1 MQFFGLTSTLLLALY
16 ASIASAVQPIKVQG
30 SDFVN
35 TVTNN
40 RFQIIGVAY
49 ECLVSIDVQNANIL
63 CRYQPGGS
71 SGFNPG
77 SDPLSN
83 GTVCLRD
90 AALMQQLGVN
100 TIRVYNLDPSIDH
113 NECASTFNSVGI
125 YMLLD
130 VNSPLPNQSINRGDP
145 SSSYDADYLSRIFG
159 VVEAFKD
166 FPNTLGFFGGNE
178 VVNDDPSGEVVPPY
192 LRAVT
197 RDLKNYIAKHSTR
210 SIPVGYS
217 AADVRDILTD
227 TWEYLQCAV
236 NGDKNDMSRIDFFGL
251 NSYSWCGPTANY
263 QSTGYN
269 VLQADFAN
277 TTVPVFFSEYGCNKP
292 GPRVFNEVQALYSL
306 PLTSVMSGGLVY
318 EYSQEVSN
326 FGLVALNDNSTV
338 SLRSDYDHLQ
348 SQFNKLDIKTLQ
360 SGNSTATSLT
370 PPACNSSLIGSSTFY
385 KKFDVPSIPPGGQ
398 DLIDNGIKN
407 PNNGKLVQITQKNV
421 PMTVY
426 SSNGA
431 EIKGLAINPLP
442 DDQSNTPGGQDTSG
456 GATASSSSGSTP
468 TSATAAASTTA
479 KNAAA
484 GRAEVKGLVG
494 FGFVIVVTAALWV
507 L

>member
-1 MQFFGLTSTLLLALY
+1 MTPFSLD
-16 ASIASAVQPIKVQG
+16 IENP
-30 SDFVN
+30 N
-35 TVTNN
+35 TP
-40 RFQIIGVAY
+40 
-49 ECLVSIDVQNANIL
+49 
-63 CRYQPGGS
+63 CRYQPGGA
-71 SGFNPG
+71 SGYNPG
-77 SDPLSN
+77 ADPLSN

-90 AALMQQLGVN
+90 AALMQKLGVN

-113 NECASTFNSVGI
+113 NECASIFNAVGI

-145 SSSYDADYLSRIFG
+145 SSSYNADYLSRIFG

-178 VVNDDPSGEVVPPY
+178 VINDNPSGEIVPPY

-197 RDLKNYIAKHSTR
+197 RDLKNYIAQQSTR

-236 NGDKNDMSRIDFFGL
+236 NGNTDDMSRIDFFGL
-251 NSYSWCGPTANY
+251 NSYSWCGSTANY
-263 QSTGYN
+263 QSSGYN

-277 TTVPVFFSEYGCNKP
+277 TTVPVFFSEYGCNVP
-292 GPRVFNEVQALYSL
+292 APRVFNEVQALYSP
-306 PLTSVMSGGLVY
+306 PLTSVMSGGVVY
-318 EYSQEVSN
+318 EYSQEVSDY
-326 FGLVALNDNSTV
+326 GLVVLNDNNTV
-338 SLRSDYDHLQ
+338 SLRTDFDRLQ

-360 SGNSTATSLT
+360 SSNSTATSLA
-370 PPACNSSLIGSSTFY
+370 PPACNSSLISSPNFY
-385 KKFDVPSIPPGGQ
+385 QNFDVPSIPPGGQ
-398 DLIDNGIKN
+398 DLISNGIEN
-407 PNNGKLVQITQKNV
+407 PNNGRLIEITQRNV

-431 EIKGLAINPLP
+431 EIQGLAISPLP
-442 DDQSNTPGGQDTSG
+442 NDQSNTPGGQDTSG
-456 GATASSSSGSTP
+456 EATPSSSSASTS
-468 TSATAAASTTA
+468 TSATAAATTTA
-479 KNAAA
+479 NNGAVGRVKVEGLMGLLVAA
-484 GRAEVKGLVG
+484 
-494 FGFVIVVTAALWV
+494 TAVMCL